1 MTNTEG
7 SASSSEEELV
17 ISAVFADKLLHG
29 SHKRTWFHIIFGFL
43 RHNQADRIELR
54 SFCKLFRDLL
64 RPPSQI
70 WTQFPHSVH
79 TTWRSLIDAV
89 NASWRK
95 DAKKAPTLIV
105 VRKPKTR
112 YVHPN
117 VRMQEGEYVPF
128 FEIIGEDF
136 TDYERSFQIREYD
149 CSAND
154 FVREIGGEGEN
165 DELVLDTLKWL
176 ATMLFRERRLSTA
189 ENLARRILKVNERV
203 SGVEHPDTLD
213 AIGSL
218 GWPLMEQGKLDEA
231 ELLF

>member
-1 MTNTEG
+1 MNIKKAELTTGGQFTPEIAVVTRLLLSSSKKNSTPTGSEMTNTEG

-117 VRMQEGEYVPF
+117 VG
-128 FEIIGEDF
+128 
-136 TDYERSFQIREYD
+136 
-149 CSAND
+149 
-154 FVREIGGEGEN
+154 
-165 DELVLDTLKWL
+165 
-176 ATMLFRERRLSTA
+176 RRLCYWMH
-189 ENLARRILKVNERV
+189 NQRRRFLCVLPPRGIHSINETFF
-203 SGVEHPDTLD
+203 SFIH
-213 AIGSL
+213 
-218 GWPLMEQGKLDEA
+218 
-231 ELLF
+231 